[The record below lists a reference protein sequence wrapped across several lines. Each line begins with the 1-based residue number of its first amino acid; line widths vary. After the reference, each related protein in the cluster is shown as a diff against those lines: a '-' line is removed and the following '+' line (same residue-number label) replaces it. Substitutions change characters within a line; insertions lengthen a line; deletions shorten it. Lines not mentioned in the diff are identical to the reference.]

1 MKIRSRGS
9 KLAINASFV
18 ETASQTASDLILSSS
33 PGVVPALCVNSSVF
47 LLGLPVLLG
56 GLTPAGVAHSWFL
69 GTMVFGAFG
78 GRGYLLVCIYFILG
92 SAVTKLKLK
101 QKQAEGIAEA
111 RSGRRS
117 PASVWGSG
125 IAGVACA
132 IAALSTPSTSLQY
145 LFRIGFIASFTSK
158 LSDTVSSEVGKAY
171 GKTTYL
177 STTFKT
183 VPRGTEGAVSL
194 EGTVAGAGAAV
205 PILVGM
211 LPFKYRPHS
220 IA

>member
-1 MKIRSRGS
+1 MRSTFSGGFVQTRFHPLEMKIRSRGS

-101 QKQAEGIAEA
+101 QKQAE
-111 RSGRRS
+111 
-117 PASVWGSG
+117 
-125 IAGVACA
+125 
-132 IAALSTPSTSLQY
+132 
-145 LFRIGFIASFTSK
+145 

-194 EGTVAGAGAAV
+194 EGTVAGAGAA
-205 PILVGM
+205 
-211 LPFKYRPHS
+211 
-220 IA
+220 